1 MRRLLHLS
9 GRHRTASIDNL
20 LGLLLAFNAGAVNAG
35 GLLVVHMYTSHMSGF
50 ASQVADGLVLGS
62 ATLLLGATGALLAF
76 VGGAASTAVIVHWA
90 QRHHLRSAYAVP
102 LLLEAGLLLVFGL
115 LGALTLTWPT
125 PFSVPLTVLLLSY
138 IMGLQNA
145 LSSSMSHGRLR
156 TTHMTGHV
164 TDLGLELG
172 RLLYRNPRG
181 LPDGER
187 VRASRPAL
195 RFHGGLLG
203 MFVAGGI
210 VGAAGFKYVGFV
222 WVMPLA
228 ALLLALSLPPLR
240 RDLRRSV
247 YLRQRLASFGRRFGH
262 PRSPS
267 APVRSPD
274 ADGPSFDPP
283 VSAPPASVAPVSAPP
298 PAPSSA
304 RPPRPTTSP
313 PPSFPSA

>member
-50 ASQVADGLVLGS
+50 ASQVADGLVLGH
-62 ATLLLGATGALLAF
+62 ATLILGAIGALLAF

-240 RDLRRSV
+240 RDLRRSA
-247 YLRQRLASFGRRFGH
+247 YLRQRLASLGRRFGH
-262 PRSPS
+262 RRPPS
-267 APVRSPD
+267 VPVPVRSPD

-283 VSAPPASVAPVSAPP
+283 AAGPTAPPTAA
-298 PAPSSA
+298 
-304 RPPRPTTSP
+304 SP